1 MSHLLAKPL
10 FFNRRIVFYLVILLS
25 LQCIIAYGALLVFDS
40 LPSSLTDMPDDHV
53 VFRESQR
60 GTVNLIRMRINEN
73 KNRPL
78 QEVVDELQPYFG
90 YSIEI
95 LPIDIALPHTVS
107 HELKNL
113 GFSYDSDKE
122 VVYID
127 LNDGNLLQLGP
138 IVMRDILQSNTMS
151 LSVFLIIWALFSAII
166 FFILIYFAFSAVWK
180 DLVNIRQT
188 AEQLGQGNL
197 KARTENVK
205 GWLFK
210 PLANVLNNMG
220 THIEH
225 LVSTNQTISH
235 AMAHELRTP
244 LARMRF
250 ELSMLEESNDEQ
262 EKLLL
267 QKGMSDDINELETLI
282 SASLNYF
289 KMQQSNI
296 ELNLT
301 QVSLKQWSEKVCQSL
316 ALFKPKEFEL
326 TCNSQDVLAIID
338 TNLAETIVKNL
349 LLNAFKYATHKAVLN
364 ITKQKNSVIIEID
377 DDGPGIPFEAREKI
391 FMPFARL
398 DTSRTRSTGGY
409 GLGLAYVK
417 LMAEFHNGNAFVV
430 TSPLGGARFVVSLKS
445 NDC

>member
-78 QEVVDELQPYFG
+78 QEVVDELQPYFS

-95 LPIDIALPHTVS
+95 LPIDIALPHSVS

-151 LSVFLIIWALFSAII
+151 LTVFLIIWALFSAII

-301 QVSLKQWSEKVCQSL
+301 QVSLKQWGEKVCQSL

-377 DDGPGIPFEAREKI
+377 DDGSGIPFEAREKI

>member
-1 MSHLLAKPL
+1 M
-10 FFNRRIVFYLVILLS
+10 VFYLVILLF
-25 LQCIIAYGALLVFDS
+25 LQCIIAYSALLVFDS

-60 GTVNLIRMRINEN
+60 GTVNLIRIKINEN

-78 QEVVDELQPYFG
+78 QEVVDELQPYFS
-90 YSIEI
+90 YPIKI
-95 LPIDIALPHTVS
+95 LPINTTLPHSVFK
-107 HELKNL
+107 ELKNL

-122 VVYID
+122 VIYID

-138 IVMRDILQSNTMS
+138 IIMRDILQSNTMS
-151 LSVFLIIWALFSAII
+151 LTVFIIIWALFSAII

-250 ELSMLEESNDEQ
+250 ALGMLEESNDKQ

-282 SASLNYF
+282 NASLNYF

-301 QVSLKQWSEKVCQSL
+301 QVSLKQWGEKVCQSL
-316 ALFKPKEFEL
+316 ELFKPKGFKL
-326 TCNSQDVLAIID
+326 VCNSQDVLAIID
-338 TNLAETIVKNL
+338 TSLAETIVKNL

-364 ITKQKNSVIIEID
+364 IKKRKNGVVIEID
-377 DDGPGIPFEAREKI
+377 DDGPGIPFESREKI

-398 DTSRTRSTGGY
+398 DTSRTLSSGGY

-417 LMAEFHNGNAFVV
+417 LMAEFHDGNAFVV

-445 NDC
+445 IYF

>member
-1 MSHLLAKPL
+1 MSQLLAKPL

-40 LPSSLTDMPDDHV
+40 LPSSLTDMPDDHI

-78 QEVVDELQPYFG
+78 QEVVNELQPYFG
-90 YSIEI
+90 YPITI
-95 LPIDIALPHTVS
+95 LPSNTPLPETV
-107 HELKNL
+107 HNELKKL
-113 GFSYDSDKE
+113 GFSYDGDGE

-127 LNDGNLLQLGP
+127 LKDGNLLELGP
-138 IVMRDILQSNTMS
+138 MIMRDILKSNTMS

-205 GWLFK
+205 GWLFQ

-225 LVSTNQTISH
+225 LVGTNQTISH

-244 LARMRF
+244 LSRMRF
-250 ELSMLEESNDEQ
+250 ELSMLEESTDEQ
-262 EKLLL
+262 ERLLL
-267 QKGMSDDINELETLI
+267 QKGMNDDINELETLI
-282 SASLNYF
+282 NASLSYF

-301 QVSLKQWSEKVCQSL
+301 AVSLKQWSEKVCQSL
-316 ALFKPKEFEL
+316 ALFKPKDFEL
-326 TCNSQDVLAIID
+326 VCNSQDVQAVID

-349 LLNAFKYATHKAVLN
+349 LLNAFKYAAHKAVLN
-364 ITKQKNSVIIEID
+364 ITKQENGVVFEID
-377 DDGPGIPFEAREKI
+377 DDGPGIPFDAREKI

-417 LMAEFHNGNAFVV
+417 LMAEFHDGKAFVV

>member
-78 QEVVDELQPYFG
+78 QEVVDELQPYFS

-151 LSVFLIIWALFSAII
+151 LTVFLIIWALFSAII

-301 QVSLKQWSEKVCQSL
+301 QVSLKQWGEKVCQSL

-338 TNLAETIVKNL
+338 TSLAETIVKNL

>member
-95 LPIDIALPHTVS
+95 LPIDITLPHTVS

-151 LSVFLIIWALFSAII
+151 LTVFLIIWALFSAII

-301 QVSLKQWSEKVCQSL
+301 QVSLKQWGEKVCQSL

>member
-78 QEVVDELQPYFG
+78 QEVVDELQPYFS

-95 LPIDIALPHTVS
+95 LPIDIALPHSVS

-151 LSVFLIIWALFSAII
+151 LTVFLIIWALFSAII

-289 KMQQSNI
+289 KIQQSNI

-301 QVSLKQWSEKVCQSL
+301 QVSLKQWGEKVCQSL
-316 ALFKPKEFEL
+316 ALFKPKGFEL

>member
-1 MSHLLAKPL
+1 
-10 FFNRRIVFYLVILLS
+10 
-25 LQCIIAYGALLVFDS
+25 
-40 LPSSLTDMPDDHV
+40 MPDDHI

-60 GTVNLIRMRINEN
+60 GTVNLIRKHIDEN
-73 KNRPL
+73 KQRPL
-78 QEVVDELQPYFG
+78 QEVVNELQPSFG
-90 YSIEI
+90 YPIKVLPEQTI
-95 LPIDIALPHTVS
+95 LS
-107 HELKNL
+107 HSVEKELEKL
-113 GFSYDSDKE
+113 GFAYDGDDE

-127 LNDGNLLQLGP
+127 LKDGHLLQLGP
-138 IVMRDILQSNTMS
+138 ILMRDILESNTMS

-220 THIEH
+220 TQIEH

-250 ELSMLEESNDEQ
+250 ELSMLEESSDDH
-262 EKLLL
+262 EKALL
-267 QKGMSDDINELETLI
+267 QKGMSDDIDELETLI
-282 SASLNYF
+282 NASLNYF

-301 QVSLKQWSEKVCQSL
+301 NVSLKEWGEKVCQSL
-316 ALFKPKEFEL
+316 ALFKPEGFEL
-326 TCNSQDVLAIID
+326 VCNSQDVEAKID
-338 TNLAETIVKNL
+338 INLVETMVKNL

-364 ITKQKNSVIIEID
+364 ITKQDHRVILEID
-377 DDGPGIPFEAREKI
+377 DDGTGIPFDAREKI

-417 LMAEFHNGNAFVV
+417 LMAEFHDGKAFVV
-430 TSPLGGARFVVSLKS
+430 TSPLGGARFVVSIKS
-445 NDC
+445 GDE

>member
-1 MSHLLAKPL
+1 M
-10 FFNRRIVFYLVILLS
+10 VFYLVILLF
-25 LQCIIAYGALLVFDS
+25 LQCIIAYSALLVFDS

-60 GTVNLIRMRINEN
+60 GTVNLIRIKINEN

-78 QEVVDELQPYFG
+78 QEVVDELQPYFS
-90 YSIEI
+90 YPIKI
-95 LPIDIALPHTVS
+95 LPINTTLPHSVFK
-107 HELKNL
+107 ELKNL

-122 VVYID
+122 VIYID

-138 IVMRDILQSNTMS
+138 IIMRDILQSNTMS
-151 LSVFLIIWALFSAII
+151 LTVFIIIWALFSAII

-210 PLANVLNNMG
+210 PLADVLNNMG

-250 ELSMLEESNDEQ
+250 ALGMLEESNDKQ

-282 SASLNYF
+282 NASLNYF

-301 QVSLKQWSEKVCQSL
+301 QVSLKQWGEKVCQSL
-316 ALFKPKEFEL
+316 ELFKPKGFKL
-326 TCNSQDVLAIID
+326 VCNSQDVLAIID
-338 TNLAETIVKNL
+338 TSLAETIVKNL

-398 DTSRTRSTGGY
+398 DTSRTLSSGGY

-417 LMAEFHNGNAFVV
+417 LMAEFHDGNAFVV

-445 NDC
+445 IYS